1 MSVLRHTDSSG
12 NPEWWLIRSN
22 AGSTGFVPESYL
34 SPVDDGVTGGDGQ
47 DDAEDDESS
56 SPSNLTTEKKDQDTS
71 TVETSA
77 PLYYCA
83 DFAFEA
89 SSTAELSVNEGQ
101 LVAVLQKQ
109 DLTGNDEWWLVEAHG
124 QKGYVPSSYLTQVDH

>member
-1 MSVLRHTDSSG
+1 MSVLRHSDSSG

-71 TVETSA
+71 AVETSA
-77 PLYYCA
+77 SLYYCA

-109 DLTGNDEWWLVEAHG
+109 DLTGNDEWWLVEAQG